1 VTWVRPLRAE
11 RPRSHAVMLAA
22 RAEAA
27 AAAAGSWR
35 LASEQ
40 DTGQS
45 ALCVV
50 GHDGRVWETSANAH
64 ELLGWDPNRRGT
76 SLHESVHPEDAPL
89 LMLALGRSAAD
100 RRTVTVRLRLGEQ
113 TGSWTPV
120 RCDVSPLGESNPPRY
135 AVVIRSSRRD
145 VDSSGDRASRLE
157 GHLWRIALEVQAAGI
172 GDLRELGDAWS
183 WTDPA
188 LTRLS
193 ERQADILRRIVRG
206 ERVPAIAREL
216 FISQSTVRNHLV
228 AIYRRLGVHSQAEL
242 VARLVPPSA

>member
-1 VTWVRPLRAE
+1 
-11 RPRSHAVMLAA
+11 MLAA

-27 AAAAGSWR
+27 AAAGSWL

-40 DTGQS
+40 DTGRL

-50 GHDGRVWETSANAH
+50 GHDGRVSETSADAD
-64 ELLGWDPNRRGT
+64 ELLGWDPDHRGT
-76 SLHESVHPEDAPL
+76 SLQESVHPEDAPL

-100 RRTVTVRLRLGEQ
+100 RRTVTLRLRVGGK

-120 RCDVSPLGESNPPRY
+120 RCDVSPLGDSNPPRY
-135 AVVIRSSRRD
+135 AVAIRSSRPD
-145 VDSSGDRASRLE
+145 DSPGDRASRLE
-157 GHLWRIALEVQAAGI
+157 GHLWRIAMEVQAAGI